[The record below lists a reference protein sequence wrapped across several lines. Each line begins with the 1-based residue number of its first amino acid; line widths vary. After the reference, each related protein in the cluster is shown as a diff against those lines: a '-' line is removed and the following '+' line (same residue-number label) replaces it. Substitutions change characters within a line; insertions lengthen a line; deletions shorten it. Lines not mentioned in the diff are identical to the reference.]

1 MQGEIFNANP
11 TIFAPSKPS
20 GRANRLNNARSLWMV
35 DPSSDD
41 TDDEGDSPD
50 EVEEIDQDEIFG
62 ESSTL
67 HL

>member
-1 MQGEIFNANP
+1 
-11 TIFAPSKPS
+11 
-20 GRANRLNNARSLWMV
+20 MV